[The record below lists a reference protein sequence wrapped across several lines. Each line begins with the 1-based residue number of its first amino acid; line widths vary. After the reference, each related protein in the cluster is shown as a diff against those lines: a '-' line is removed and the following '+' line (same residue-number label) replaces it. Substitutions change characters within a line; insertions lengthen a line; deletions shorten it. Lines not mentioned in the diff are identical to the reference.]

1 MYDVAILGSGPAGM
15 TAAIYACR
23 AGLSTVVVERMMP
36 GGQMGETPEIDN
48 FPGFENISGFEL
60 SAKMS
65 SQAKKL
71 GAEIKTCT
79 VSEINFNELSN
90 TVKTSNGDIEAKTV
104 ILALGASHR
113 PLGVQGEEKYRGLG
127 VSYCA
132 TCDGNFFR
140 GREVCVVGGGN
151 TALEDAIYLAKICTK
166 VYLIHRRDAF
176 RGFETLAKQVSET
189 ENIELVLNSV
199 VESINGDERVSSVT
213 VKNTKT
219 DKKTEISVSGCFIAI
234 GSVPNT
240 DVIKDSIKLTASGY
254 IDAKEDTVTNLP
266 GVFAAGDIREK
277 ISYQIVTACA
287 DGAVAAHMAGVYIAE
302 KERK

>member
-23 AGLSTVVVERMMP
+23 AGLSTVVIERMIP

-48 FPGFENISGFEL
+48 FPGFESISGFEL
-60 SAKMS
+60 SSKMS

-71 GAEIKTCT
+71 GAEIITCT
-79 VSEINFNELSN
+79 VNGIDFRELSN
-90 TVKTSNGDIEAKTV
+90 TVKTSGGDVVAKTV

-113 PLGVQGEEKYRGLG
+113 ALGASGEEKYRGLG

-151 TALEDAIYLAKICTK
+151 TALEDALYLAKICTK
-166 VYLIHRRDAF
+166 VYLIHRRGAF

-189 ENIELVLNSV
+189 ENIELVLDSV

-213 VKNTKT
+213 VKNVKT
-219 DKKTEISVSGCFIAI
+219 DEKKEIPVSGCFIAI

-240 DVIKDSIKLTASGY
+240 DAIKESVKLTSSGY

-302 KERK
+302 AERK

>member
-23 AGLSTVVVERMMP
+23 AGLSTVVIERMMP

-48 FPGFENISGFEL
+48 FPGFETVSGFEL
-60 SAKMS
+60 SAKMAA
-65 SQAKKL
+65 QAKKL
-71 GAEIKTCT
+71 GAESKTCT
-79 VSEINFNELSN
+79 VNEIAFSDFSN
-90 TVKTSNGDIEAKTV
+90 IIKTSSGDIEAKTV

-113 PLGVQGEEKYRGLG
+113 HLGVPGEEKYRGLG

-151 TALEDAIYLAKICTK
+151 TALEDALYLANICTK
-166 VYLIHRRDAF
+166 VYLIHRRDSF

-189 ENIELVLNSV
+189 ENITLVLDSV
-199 VESINGDERVSSVT
+199 VESINGDERVSSVS
-213 VKNTKT
+213 VRNVKT
-219 DKKTEISVSGCFIAI
+219 DEKTEIPVSGCFIAI

-240 DVIKDSIKLTASGY
+240 ELLSGQIKLTKSGH
-254 IDAKEDTVTNLP
+254 IDAGEDTVTNFP

-287 DGAVAAHMAGVYIAE
+287 DGAVAAHMAGIYIAE

>member
-48 FPGFENISGFEL
+48 YPGFESVSGFEL
-60 SAKMS
+60 SSKMS
-65 SQAKKL
+65 SQAKAL

-79 VSEINFNELSN
+79 VNEIDFKDLSN
-90 TVKTSNGDIEAKTV
+90 TVRTSGGDIVAKTV

-113 PLGVQGEEKYRGLG
+113 ALGVDGEERYRGLG

-140 GREVCVVGGGN
+140 GRDVCVVGGGN

-166 VYLIHRRDAF
+166 VYLIHRRSSF
-176 RGFETLAKQVSET
+176 RGFETLAKQIAET
-189 ENIELVLNSV
+189 ENIELILDSV
-199 VESINGDERVSSVT
+199 VECINGDERVSSVT
-213 VKNTKT
+213 VKNVKT
-219 DKKTEISVSGCFIAI
+219 DEKTELPVSGCFIAI

-240 DVIKDSIKLTASGY
+240 ELLSGKIKLTASGY

-266 GVFAAGDIREK
+266 GIFAAGDIREK
-277 ISYQIVTACA
+277 VSYQIVTACA

-302 KERK
+302 TERK